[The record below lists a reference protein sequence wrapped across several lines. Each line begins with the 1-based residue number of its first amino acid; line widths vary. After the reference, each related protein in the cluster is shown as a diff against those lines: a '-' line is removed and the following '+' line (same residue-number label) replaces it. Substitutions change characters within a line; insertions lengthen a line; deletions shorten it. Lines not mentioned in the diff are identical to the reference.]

1 MAFPH
6 ATMGHEWHERTVRMK
21 GKPVKQNA
29 ALFLKFFLYEIHA
42 TDLNGSGAH
51 GGSLVYN

>member
-1 MAFPH
+1 
-6 ATMGHEWHERTVRMK
+6 MGHEWHERTVRMK